1 MRKLKSLRELTPVLQ
16 TILSTNQWLTVN
28 WKPIFR
34 INCCMIKT
42 IWIQWSM
49 TFARMVTWSVQD
61 CYQSQS
67 FNWERVGWWTSAW
80 TPPPWKSPQQE
91 QEAEPQGLPFEHF
104 KVLSKTSLLQG
115 HRKSKKK
122 ENPKDIVRWG
132 LFQLMLGSCSLNL
145 IYSMSLAHIP
155 LWHSSLGTDQP
166 KT

>member
-1 MRKLKSLRELTPVLQ
+1 MRKLKSLCELTPVLQ
-16 TILSTNQWLTVN
+16 TILSTNPWLTVN
-28 WKPIFR
+28 WKPIIG

-49 TFARMVTWSVQD
+49 TFARIVTWSVQD

-67 FNWERVGWWTSAW
+67 FNWERIGWWTSA
-80 TPPPWKSPQQE
+80 WKSPQQE

-104 KVLSKTSLLQG
+104 KALSKTPLLQG

-132 LFQLMLGSCSLNL
+132 LFRFQFSQSYLFNVCSSHT
-145 IYSMSLAHIP
+145 SMTYLFRH
-155 LWHSSLGTDQP
+155 QP
-166 KT
+166 IQN